1 MRISSKILK
10 AILLAAGKNDTR
22 SCLNGIHVNEAH
34 LVATDGFRL
43 HAYAHGQEW
52 SRGPLVI
59 PRASV
64 EAALK
69 MRSADIEI
77 TSTTIGPVIYTPVG
91 GRYPDYMRVIPQVS
105 LPVDMG
111 PLVCNVSPEQ
121 FEDARAFIAA
131 ADGRKHEWLTRIG
144 QAWTW
149 QSPTVAVVVMGE
161 RLTEKFPNRTN
172 MEQFK

>member
-10 AILLAAGKNDTR
+10 AILLAAGKKDIR
-22 SCLNGIHVNEAH
+22 YYLNGIHVNARH
-34 LVATDGFRL
+34 LVAADGFRL
-43 HAYAHGQEW
+43 HAYSHGQEW
-52 SRGPLVI
+52 SHGPVTI
-59 PRASV
+59 PRPSI
-64 EAALK
+64 ETALK
-69 MRSADIEI
+69 MRSVDIEV
-77 TSTTIGPVIYTPVG
+77 TNTTVGAVNYEPVG
-91 GRYPDYMRVIPQVS
+91 GTYPDYMRVIPQVS

-161 RLTEKFPNRTN
+161 RLTEKVPSRTN